1 MPKKTTIVLATAN
14 HGKVREIK
22 KLLSGL
28 AVSIKSMDQLKN
40 IPHIVEN
47 GKTFEANARKKAQI
61 VSKRTKLITLADDSG
76 LMVNALN
83 GRPGVR
89 SARYVKSPATSERL
103 CLKLLKEINNAKD
116 KSRGAKFVCAAAI
129 AVPGKKT
136 RILKGICRGRII
148 QELRGNR
155 GFGYDPVFKPCNY
168 KQTFAEMSLSKKNR
182 LSHRAAAFNKAA
194 KYLKKAIQKR

>member
-1 MPKKTTIVLATAN
+1 MPKKTTIVLATNN

-28 AVSIKSMDQLKN
+28 AVSIKSMDQYKN
-40 IPHIVEN
+40 IPKIVED
-47 GKTFEANARKKAQI
+47 GKTFEANARKKAQV
-61 VSKRTKLITLADDSG
+61 VSRRTKLITLADDSG

-89 SARYVKSPATSERL
+89 SARYVNPPATSERL
-103 CLKLLKEINNAKD
+103 CLKLLKEIKDAKD

-129 AVPGKKT
+129 AIPGKKT

-148 QELRGNR
+148 KELRGNR
-155 GFGYDPVFKPCNY
+155 GFGYDPVFKPCKYN
-168 KQTFAEMSLSKKNR
+168 KTFAEMSLGQKNR
-182 LSHRAAAFNKAA
+182 LSHRAVAFKKAV
-194 KYLKKAIQKR
+194 KYLKILI